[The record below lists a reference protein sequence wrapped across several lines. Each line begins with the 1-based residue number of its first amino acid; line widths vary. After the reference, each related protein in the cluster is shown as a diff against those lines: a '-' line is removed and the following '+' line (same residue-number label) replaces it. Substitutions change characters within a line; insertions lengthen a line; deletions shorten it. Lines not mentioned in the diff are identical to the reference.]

1 MQSWT
6 RERFA
11 ASPVARLA
19 TVTGAGHPHLVPV
32 VFALEGDTVWTAV
45 DSKPKAT
52 RALRRLANIEAQ
64 PRVSL
69 LVDHYDDDWSQ
80 LWWVRADGDAVVIP
94 VDGGAGAAGLSS
106 LVAKYPQY
114 REQVP
119 AGPLI
124 RITVDTWR
132 SWSADGG

>member
-1 MQSWT
+1 MQAWT

-11 ASPVARLA
+11 AATVARLA
-19 TVTGAGHPHLVPV
+19 TVTAAGHPHLVPV
-32 VFALEGDTVWTAV
+32 VFVLEGDTVWTAV
-45 DSKPKAT
+45 DHKPKGT
-52 RALRRLANIEAQ
+52 RALRRLANIAAH

-80 LWWVRADGDAVVIP
+80 LWWVRADGDADVVP
-94 VDGGAGAAGLSS
+94 VDGEAGATGLSS

-114 REQVP
+114 REHVP
-119 AGPLI
+119 VGPLV

-132 SWSADGG
+132 AWSADGR

>member
-1 MQSWT
+1 MESWT

-11 ASPVARLA
+11 ASRVARLA

-32 VFALEGDTVWTAV
+32 VFALEGDTVWTAI

-52 RALRRLANIEAQ
+52 RALRRLANIEAH

-69 LVDHYDDDWSQ
+69 LVDHYDDDWSE

-94 VDGGAGAAGLSS
+94 VDGGEGPAGLSS

-119 AGPLI
+119 TGPLI

-132 SWSADGG
+132 AWSADGV